1 MLDHVERRRFLVEPA
16 RENPAP
22 SPLRSSHEH
31 FHERAGQLLLFPWRR
46 GLAGAKLDDHVFPP
60 RRLAGAEGDVLG
72 DAVALVEDPEHRHA
86 LGHRR
91 DPGLAAGRGRA
102 VRGRSR
108 LVLLLVGPTA
118 SGKAER

>member
-1 MLDHVERRRFLVEPA
+1 VVSQA
-16 RENPAP
+16 
-22 SPLRSSHEH
+22 RSST
-31 FHERAGQLLLFPWRR
+31 
-46 GLAGAKLDDHVFPP
+46 
-60 RRLAGAEGDVLG
+60 EGDVLG

-102 VRGRSR
+102 ICGRSR